1 MTWEEAEAQ
10 LAAKN
15 AVIVRAAMRQLF
27 DAKEAYK
34 RYQDTRPEPSGDMA
48 QDRARATAWAML
60 NVEQNDKPLE
70 AALVRIYSM
79 AYVIGD
85 EAAIEQ
91 IGQALRKNKAP
102 NTDDPIAGVIN
113 FDDWSPIDWDSF
125 KAGDEAAAL
134 LLKPPQAFQR
144 IMDQLGI
151 ILKDIKRSNY
161 KRIGSAIAESLELG
175 WGANKAAKH
184 IEAFCAS
191 PSDALRIAVTE
202 QRRAVSAATMERFR
216 TQGVDK
222 QRWIATDPCD
232 TCQMNNREVRDVGAM
247 FPSGHEAPPAHP
259 YCRCALSP
267 VVDTTP
273 LDVDALASVGIYV
286 TQSANITL
294 SKGRQRV

>member
-1 MTWEEAEAQ
+1 MNWEEAEAQ

-27 DAKEAYK
+27 DARDAYS
-34 RYQDTRPEPSGDMA
+34 RYLETHPEPSGDMK

-60 NVEQNDKPLE
+60 NVNQNSEPLE

-102 NTDDPIAGVIN
+102 VTDDPIAGPIN
-113 FDDWSPIDWDSF
+113 FDNWSPVDWDNF

-144 IMDQLGI
+144 ILNGLGLV
-151 ILKDIKRSNY
+151 LKGIKRSNY
-161 KRIGSAIAESLELG
+161 ERIGSAIAESLELG
-175 WGANKAAKH
+175 WSANKAAKH
-184 IEAFCAS
+184 IRNFCSS
-191 PSDALRIAVTE
+191 PADALRIAVTE

-216 TQGVDK
+216 TQNIAQ

-267 VVDTTP
+267 VVDTSP
-273 LDVDALASVGIYV
+273 LEIDTLASFGIYV
-286 TQSANITL
+286 S
-294 SKGRQRV
+294 